1 MGPLTLRQR
10 STAAKQYKAYF
21 LIFVCAVTG
30 MCNVQL
36 IEGKDTS
43 SILDGCSRF
52 FCETTV
58 PRVMLPDDDGALLRV
73 FSKWRF
79 VHHRGIQHMVRWKG
93 KFVPC
98 KSHYHSSRLKI
109 RDTQLRD
116 G

>member
-30 MCNVQL
+30 VCNVQL

-73 FSKWRF
+73 FSKWRNF
-79 VHHRGIQHMVRWKG
+79 SNRSCWKSLLG
-93 KFVPC
+93 KG
-98 KSHYHSSRLKI
+98 HTL
-109 RDTQLRD
+109 
-116 G
+116 